1 VFAPRNGF
9 EQYVSSALRFIHPY
23 LAFVTYRFHVEKAR
37 EIGIRIEDFYCNKFH
52 KEPMIQHHIYGQYFH
67 PDTVLERVR
76 DVAFYR
82 RPRTIFKGF
91 RVPDWATAE
100 KRHGWEF
107 DAYSRNAWENAL
119 HDLHSEWTPAQFSG
133 ERQEPNV
140 IEWFRFEQWG
150 KGNSS
155 RLFYNEAP
163 KPTWLRHG
171 GHFDNAENI
180 HSFTKAEQEAKFMFG
195 VDTTTA
201 EGREIFKKEWDT
213 MAALVPEL
221 LSKEDLVF
229 PHEVQ

>member
-1 VFAPRNGF
+1 
-9 EQYVSSALRFIHPY
+9 
-23 LAFVTYRFHVEKAR
+23 
-37 EIGIRIEDFYCNKFH
+37 
-52 KEPMIQHHIYGQYFH
+52 M
-67 PDTVLERVR
+67 
-76 DVAFYR
+76 
-82 RPRTIFKGF
+82 
-91 RVPDWATAE
+91 PDWATAE

-133 ERQEPNV
+133 ERQEPNI

-150 KGNSS
+150 KGYSS

-163 KPTWLRHG
+163 HPTWLRHG
-171 GHFDNAENI
+171 GHFDNAETI

-213 MAALVPEL
+213 MASLVPEL